1 MSNLI
6 RRFRS
11 LISYFFIILSA
22 LFFFYPI
29 FWMII
34 LSIKP
39 GIEEFNWSFIPY
51 LQFQPNFGG
60 WIYAL
65 TNIQNFLRMKDSLII
80 GIGSA
85 TIATILGSLAGY
97 SLARHEFKVIS
108 NTTMVLGFIFFRLIP
123 PIVLALPFFIL
134 MSFMR
139 LYDTPVAVIL
149 AHSTFFL
156 PYAVIITRDAFKSL
170 PFGMEESAMIDG
182 ASTIRIMVKIVL
194 PVIAPALVA
203 AFLLIFTFSWNEFL
217 LAYVLTEKNVVT
229 IPLRLSGG
237 FNPTQTLIAIMPPV
251 IICLLLQKYLVTG
264 LTMGSVKG

>member
-1 MSNLI
+1 MSKLI

-11 LISYFFIILSA
+11 LITYFLIIISA
-22 LFFFYPI
+22 LFFFYPF

-34 LSIKP
+34 LAIKP
-39 GIEEFNWSFIPY
+39 GLQEFDWSFIPY
-51 LQFQPNFGG
+51 LQFQPNFRGLV
-60 WIYAL
+60 YAL
-65 TNIQNFLRMKDSLII
+65 INVQNYLRMKDSLII

-85 TIATILGSLAGY
+85 TIATVIGSLAGY
-97 SLARHEFKVIS
+97 SLARHEFKIIS
-108 NTTMVLGFIFFRLIP
+108 NLTMVMGFILFRLIP

-134 MSFMR
+134 ISFMR

-170 PFGMEESAMIDG
+170 PLGMEESAMIDG
-182 ASTIRIMVKIVL
+182 ASTIKILVKIVL
-194 PVIAPALVA
+194 PLVAPALVA
-203 AFLLIFTFSWNEFL
+203 SFLLIFTFSWNEFL
-217 LAYVLTEKNVVT
+217 LAYVLTAKNVVT

-237 FNPTQTLIAIMPPV
+237 INPILTLMSIMPPV

-264 LTMGSVKG
+264 LTMGSLKG